1 MQMFFFWGFKL
12 LDNFDQFKDND
23 PIMIFGQF
31 QDDNMEWWLP
41 ANESVLWWRSC
52 LENFLSLS
60 RQWDEYTWMCN

>member
-23 PIMIFGQF
+23 PITIFGQF

-41 ANESVLWWRSC
+41 ANESVLWWLSC

-60 RQWDEYTWMCN
+60 RQWDEYAWMCN